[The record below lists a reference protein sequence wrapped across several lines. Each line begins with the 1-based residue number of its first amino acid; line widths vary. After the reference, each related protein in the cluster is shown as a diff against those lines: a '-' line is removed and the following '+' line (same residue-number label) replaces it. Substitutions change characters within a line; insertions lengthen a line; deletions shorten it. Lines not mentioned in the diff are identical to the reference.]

1 MTVCEKGLEAAEAE
15 LMRVLGDQRYVM
27 PADGMAQVLTAYEAA
42 KTAGVPVAWLKE
54 WTTDDGFA
62 YRRVDLSEGNEAW
75 LAFLKPTVTP
85 LYAAP
90 PPPQVP
96 HE

>member
-1 MTVCEKGLEAAEAE
+1 MTVDEKGLEAAEAQ

-27 PADGMAQVLTAYEAA
+27 PANGMAQVLAAYEAA
-42 KTAGVPVAWLKE
+42 KTAEGVVAWAVIANGRPLFVGLDE
-54 WTTDDGFA
+54 HITRA
-62 YRRVDLSEGNEAW
+62 YSNRY
-75 LAFLKPTVTP
+75 PTVP